1 MNEFGPLL
9 KQLRLSHR
17 VTLRG
22 IASKA
27 GVSSTYISELER
39 GVKVAPSKE
48 VLDKIVKAMNLDRDE
63 ASQLYQMAGKTQNTI
78 AYDLPEYIMNRD
90 YVAAA
95 LRVARDV
102 GAGKEIWDKFV
113 EELYANE
120 NSKEV

>member
-78 AYDLPEYIMNRD
+78 AYDFPEYIMNRD

>member
-39 GVKVAPSKE
+39 GVKAAPSKE
-48 VLDKIVKAMNLDRDE
+48 VLDKIVKAMNLDKDE

-102 GAGKEIWDKFV
+102 GAGKESWDKFV